1 MARIISIIQERHL
14 VTYKVSEKTNIRA
27 CGFYDYKVLIELDNG
42 KYRFFSVEECDID
55 GHTAQEII
63 DDCEKE
69 EVRPFGDNIVSIKEF
84 NEFVKAMLLEGD
96 EPMDAIDSVLFVLK
110 ESGCQCSGDVEKL
123 IKDVYPN
130 IP

>member
-42 KYRFFSVEECDID
+42 KYRFFSVDEWEID

-63 DDCEKE
+63 DDREKE
-69 EVRPFGDNIVSIKEF
+69 EVRPFGDRTVTIDEF
-84 NEFVKAMLLEGD
+84 NEFVEALQIDGTK
-96 EPMDAIDSVLFVLK
+96 PMDAIDSVLFVLK

>member
-1 MARIISIIQERHL
+1 MARIISIIKERHL

-27 CGFYDYKVLIELDNG
+27 CGFYDYKVFIELDNG
-42 KYRFFSVEECDID
+42 KTLVVSAEEWDIE
-55 GHTAQEII
+55 GRTAQELI
-63 DDCEKE
+63 DYCEKDG
-69 EVRPFGDNIVSIKEF
+69 VSPYGDRTVTIDEF
-84 NEFVKAMLLEGD
+84 NEFVQALQIDGAK
-96 EPMDAIDSVLFVLK
+96 PMDAIDSVLFVLK

>member
-1 MARIISIIQERHL
+1 MARIISIIKERHL

-27 CGFYDYKVLIELDNG
+27 CGFYDYKVFIELDNG
-42 KYRFFSVEECDID
+42 KTLVVSAEEWDIE
-55 GHTAQEII
+55 GRTAQELI
-63 DDCEKE
+63 DYCEKDG
-69 EVRPFGDNIVSIKEF
+69 VSPYGDRTVTIDEF
-84 NEFVKAMLLEGD
+84 NEFVQALQIDGAK
-96 EPMDAIDSVLFVLK
+96 PMDAIDSVLFALK

>member
-27 CGFYDYKVLIELDNG
+27 CGFYDYKVFIELDNG
-42 KYRFFSVEECDID
+42 KMRVVSAEEWDIE
-55 GHTAQEII
+55 GRTAQELI
-63 DDCEKE
+63 DYCEKDG
-69 EVRPFGDNIVSIKEF
+69 VSPYGDRTVTIDEF
-84 NEFVKAMLLEGD
+84 NEFVEALQIDGTK
-96 EPMDAIDSVLFVLK
+96 PMDAIDSVLFVLK

-123 IKDVYPN
+123 IKNVYPN